1 MNLYYKI
8 WVDSIMRLKSL
19 PSNQDNWQI
28 KSIITMSVART
39 FNFILLMAI
48 IQRNIL
54 GCYFYKLNIK
64 FLSNY
69 ENIILTILVL
79 FLLPVVIINYFLIF
93 RDKRY
98 EKLVQKYPYYN
109 GKLFIGYFLISLF
122 LPILL
127 LGIGIIY
134 TNYF

>member
-1 MNLYYKI
+1 
-8 WVDSIMRLKSL
+8 MRLKSL

-28 KSIITMSVART
+28 KSIITMSVAMT